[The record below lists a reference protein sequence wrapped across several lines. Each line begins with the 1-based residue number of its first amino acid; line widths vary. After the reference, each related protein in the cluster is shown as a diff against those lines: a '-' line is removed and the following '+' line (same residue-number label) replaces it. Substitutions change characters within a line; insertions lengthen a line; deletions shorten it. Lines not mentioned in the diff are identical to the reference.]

1 MTISRCL
8 SYLSIALFLLAQ
20 IGTSRAADVPESRAG
35 YVTVQFPLVSERE
48 HRVPW
53 ERGLTVDRAIA
64 QAAGCETSWKLAW
77 RWRSTF
83 WTRHSLNPHSLC
95 ARILAGEGATGY
107 RRFTRGEAQQR
118 KARVRPGDRILVDLA
133 PIS

>member
-1 MTISRCL
+1 MSLLRCFL
-8 SYLSIALFLLAQ
+8 YLSIALCFVAQ
-20 IGTSRAADVPESRAG
+20 AGQLCAANAPVKAAG
-35 YVTVQFPLVSERE
+35 FVTVQFPLVSERE
-48 HRVPW
+48 HQVPW
-53 ERGLTVDRAIA
+53 RKGLTVNGAIA
-64 QAAGCETSWKLAW
+64 HAAGSETPWKLAW

-83 WTRHSLNPHSLC
+83 WTRHSLNPHSLP

-107 RRFTRGEAQQR
+107 RRFTRGEAQHR